1 MMTPPPNDP
10 DTRLFCKAAKALV
23 ADEPGLADVLGFHP
37 EQAEDDAALMAE
49 VVSRAA
55 QDAPVRQAIRDAAQ
69 HAFVPTGRLFP
80 ILREDVM
87 ITALRDGDPGG
98 AITTLLF
105 ANGLHNLLGY
115 RLTNATFATGRPATA
130 HALKTHFLR
139 AFGADIMPQ
148 SRIGRRVWID
158 HGLGVVIGQTAVIED
173 DVSLWHGVTLGTN
186 MVDRGDARHPRL
198 RRGCIIGAG
207 ASIIGPVEIGAGAV
221 IAAGTVV
228 TEDVPAG
235 AIAVGAKV
243 RILEG
248 RARSAAELGIPTGEL
263 T

>member
-1 MMTPPPNDP
+1 MTTALPNDP
-10 DTRLFCKAAKALV
+10 DARLFCKAAEAL
-23 ADEPGLADVLGFHP
+23 AAREPGMADVLGFHP

-49 VVSRAA
+49 VLCQAA
-55 QDAPVRQAIRDAAQ
+55 QDAHVREAIRDIARQ
-69 HAFVPTGRLFP
+69 TFVPTGRLFE
-80 ILREDVM
+80 IVREDVM

-115 RLTNATFATGRPATA
+115 RLTNAVLVQRRPATA

-148 SRIGRRVWID
+148 ARIGRRVWID

-186 MVDRGDARHPRL
+186 MVDRGDARHPRI
-198 RRGCIIGAG
+198 RRGCVIGAG
-207 ASIIGPVEIGAGAV
+207 SAIIGPVEIGAGAV

-228 TEDVPAG
+228 TADVSAG
-235 AIAVGAKV
+235 AIAVGAKS
-243 RILEG
+243 RILDG
-248 RARSAAELGIPTGEL
+248 RARSAAELGIPIGEL
-263 T
+263 K

>member
-1 MMTPPPNDP
+1 MKTPLPNDP
-10 DTRLFCKAAKALV
+10 DRRVFCKAAEALV
-23 ADEPGLADVLGFHP
+23 AREPGVEDVLGFHP

-49 VVSRAA
+49 VLCRAA
-55 QDAPVRQAIRDAAQ
+55 QDADVRKAIRGAARR
-69 HAFVPTGRLFP
+69 AFAPTGPLFEV
-80 ILREDVM
+80 LREDVM

-115 RLTNATFATGRPATA
+115 RLTSAVFAEGRSTTA

-148 SRIGRRVWID
+148 ARIGRRVWID

-198 RRGCIIGAG
+198 RRGCVIGAG

-248 RARSAAELGIPTGEL
+248 RARSAAELGIPIGEL